1 MIEGIQP
8 GSMEL
13 LGEWT
18 LAADHVLVF

>member
-1 MIEGIQP
+1 VEGVVK
-8 GSMEL
+8 GGMDL